1 MAENKRIQRSET
13 VSKNR
18 TGNEFSA
25 IERPVDTIEFFN
37 SRISDG
43 TKSMP
48 IYIAGL
54 FDYASQDGYPKVIH
68 FYVTKNDNHKL
79 TASNSV
85 VDLTI
90 PIMPVTCNTSSRES
104 INSFIKTAK
113 SPAIVSQNYSEMD
126 PAERE
131 KRISQNTQK
140 VMTYITTQLALRYL
154 LAKKHNDKIIMNQ
167 ISDMAIMKEQKFD
180 FDLFE
185 AIAHNPKTLRRKK
198 DGAYLV
204 FDANGQ
210 EALILITDAQADK
223 YAEYKD
229 SIDKFPTIEKQ
240 FTTLNSDIE
249 TYRFYDI
256 NESKTNHTIGGHSIK
271 NKMRGSTVIAVK
283 PSQPGE
289 E

>member
-1 MAENKRIQRSET
+1 MVENKRTLRSET

-18 TGNEFSA
+18 TGNAAAA
-25 IERPVDTIEFFN
+25 IKRPVDTIEFFN

-43 TKSMP
+43 TKSMR
-48 IYIAGL
+48 IYIEGL
-54 FDYASQDGYPKVIH
+54 FDYASQDGYPKLIH

-79 TASNSV
+79 TESNSV
-85 VDLTI
+85 IELTI
-90 PIMPVTCNTSSRES
+90 PIMPVTCNINSRES

-131 KRISQNTQK
+131 KRITQNTQK

-154 LAKKHNDKIIMNQ
+154 LAKRNNDKIIMKQ
-167 ISDMAIMKEQKFD
+167 IENMAIMKEQQFD

-185 AIAHNPKTLRRKK
+185 KIAHNPKTLRRKK
-198 DGAYLV
+198 DGSYLV
-204 FDANGQ
+204 FDIEDKEQ
-210 EALILITDAQADK
+210 LVPITDEQSSMYAD
-223 YAEYKD
+223 YKD
-229 SIDKFPTIEKQ
+229 AIDKFPAIERQ

-249 TYRFYDI
+249 TYRTYDI
-256 NESKTNHTIGGHSIK
+256 NESKTNHTIGGHSLK
-271 NKMRGSTVIAVK
+271 NIMRGSTVVSVK
-283 PSQPGE
+283 QSQPGE